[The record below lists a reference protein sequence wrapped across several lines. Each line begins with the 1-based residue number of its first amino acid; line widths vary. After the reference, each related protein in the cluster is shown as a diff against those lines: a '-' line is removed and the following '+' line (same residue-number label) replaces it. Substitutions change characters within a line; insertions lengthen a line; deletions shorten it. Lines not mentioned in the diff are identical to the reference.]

1 MSLLASLAMGALLAQ
16 PTADVFYE
24 ALHGTPTSAEGSQLL
39 SAPGL
44 YVGRPVRTR
53 GRLERGKD
61 EGRYEITFS
70 KGRAVLR
77 LEPEA
82 ARRTELNAEQWLR
95 REVEVTGLVYRDAAA
110 PPAKSLVLRSWRVE
124 PVGPAPVVAERPV
137 AAGDAVSLE
146 DLVYSSGRY
155 DGRPVRVQGSAR
167 GLNVHRDLP
176 ESTRKSARD
185 WVLKQGHFAVWVAG
199 KKPDQ
204 EDYVEVVGVPLTSRG
219 VVRLSAQQVEPA
231 TDASLG
237 TAIAASGIVAPAPR
251 LSFAFPI
258 AAETVRADG
267 RMILQFSRAMDAG
280 RFASGVKVRYERQGV
295 VLGTPAVALDYEAGH
310 RALVITPQS
319 APPEGSEVVVDL
331 LDVVVDVSGR
341 GLVARDAHDPV
352 DGVVESVRFRAGS

>member
-1 MSLLASLAMGALLAQ
+1 MSLLASLALGALLAH
-16 PTADVFYE
+16 PTSDVFYE
-24 ALHGTPTSAEGSQLL
+24 ALHGTPVAAEGAQLL
-39 SAPGL
+39 AAPGL

-53 GRLERGKD
+53 GRLERGRE
-61 EGRYEITFS
+61 EGRYEITFAR
-70 KGRAVLR
+70 GRAVLR

-95 REVEVTGLVYRDAAA
+95 REVEVTGLVYRDASA
-110 PPAKSLVLRSWRVE
+110 PASHALVLRSWRLE
-124 PVGPAPVVAERPV
+124 PVGPAPVVRERPV

-146 DLVYSSGRY
+146 ELVYSGGRY
-155 DGRPVRVQGSAR
+155 DGKAVRVQGRAR
-167 GLNVHRDLP
+167 GMNVHRDLP

-204 EDYVEVVGVPLTSRG
+204 EDFVEVVGVPLTSRG
-219 VVRLSAQQVEPA
+219 VVRLSAQQVAPA
-231 TDASLG
+231 PDAG
-237 TAIAASGIVAPAPR
+237 TSTALAASAIVAPAPR
-251 LSFAFPI
+251 LSFAYPI
-258 AAETVRADG
+258 AAETLRADG

-280 RFASGVKVRYERQGV
+280 RFAGGVKVRYERQGEV
-295 VLGTPAVALDYEAGH
+295 VGTPELALDYQESH
-310 RALVITPQS
+310 RALIITPQVG
-319 APPEGSEVVVDL
+319 PPAGSEVVVDL